1 MVSSVVMKGL
11 VALVRLARPKQW
23 VKNIFVFTALIFAR
37 HTEATGEK
45 VSAITDVGAIT
56 DSLLA
61 FACFCLASSAT
72 YFFNDYR
79 DLEED
84 RRHPVKR
91 FRPLAHGDLPP
102 WTGIAGLI
110 VCAGGAI
117 GLAFVSLGAVAAAVV
132 GTYLALNLMYSAGLK
147 HVVIIDVLII
157 SAGFVLRILA
167 GAAAIPA
174 MPSTWLILCAITIS
188 LFLGFTK
195 RRAEVVLLGDK
206 AHEHRRVL
214 AHYSTAFLDQMI
226 SIATAATVVCYI
238 LYTVDERTV
247 ELVGSRLLLLTVPFV
262 LYGIFRYLYLVYHAE
277 AGGDP
282 TRTVFTD
289 VPLLVTGAGWGAMCV
304 TVIIFGRG
312 ILDALY

>member
-1 MVSSVVMKGL
+1 MNGL
-11 VALVRLARPKQW
+11 AALVRLARPKQW

-37 HTEATGEK
+37 HTEASGET
-45 VSAITDVGAIT
+45 VSAITDPNAIVA
-56 DSLLA
+56 SLVA
-61 FACFCLASSAT
+61 FACFCLASSAI
-72 YFFNDYR
+72 YFFNDFR
-79 DLEED
+79 DVEED

-91 FRPLAHGDLPP
+91 ERPLAKGDLPP
-102 WTGIAGLI
+102 WVGIAGLF
-110 VCAGGAI
+110 VCAGGAL
-117 GLAFVSLGAVAAAVV
+117 GVALASLGVVTAAVV
-132 GTYLALNLMYSAGLK
+132 GTYLVLNLMYSVGLK

-238 LYTVDERTV
+238 LYTVDARTV

-289 VPLLVTGAGWGAMCV
+289 VPLLITGVGWGAMCI
-304 TVIIFGRG
+304 TVIVFGRG
-312 ILDALY
+312 ITDALY

>member
-1 MVSSVVMKGL
+1 MVSSVVMRGL
-11 VALVRLARPKQW
+11 VALVALARPKQW

-37 HTEATGEK
+37 HTEAGGEQ
-45 VSAITDVGAIT
+45 VSAITDANAVV
-56 DSLLA
+56 DSLIA
-61 FACFCLASSAT
+61 FACFCLASSAI
-72 YFFNDYR
+72 YFFNDFR

-91 FRPLAHGDLPP
+91 NRPLAKGDLPP
-102 WTGIAGLI
+102 WVGIAGFF
-110 VCAGGAI
+110 VCAGGAL
-117 GLAFVSLGAVAAAVV
+117 GLSLTTLGVVAAAVI
-132 GTYLALNLMYSAGLK
+132 GTYVVLNLMYSAGLK

-157 SAGFVLRILA
+157 AAGFVLRILA

-214 AHYSTAFLDQMI
+214 AQYSTAFLDQMI

-238 LYTVDERTV
+238 LYTVDARTL
-247 ELVGSRLLLLTVPFV
+247 ELVGSRLLILTVPFV

-289 VPLLVTGAGWGAMCV
+289 VPLLVTGAGWAAVCV
-304 TVIIFGRG
+304 CVILFGRG
-312 ILDALY
+312 IMDALG

>member
-1 MVSSVVMKGL
+1 MVSSVVMRGL
-11 VALVRLARPKQW
+11 VALVALARPKQW

-37 HTEATGEK
+37 HTEAGGEQ
-45 VSAITDVGAIT
+45 VSAITDASAVA
-56 DSLLA
+56 DSLVA
-61 FACFCLASSAT
+61 FACFCLASSAV
-72 YFFNDYR
+72 YFFNDFR

-84 RRHPVKR
+84 RCHPVKR
-91 FRPLAHGDLPP
+91 NRPLAKGDLPA
-102 WTGIAGLI
+102 WVGIAGFV
-110 VCAGGAI
+110 VCAGGA
-117 GLAFVSLGAVAAAVV
+117 LGAALAALGVVAAAVV
-132 GTYLALNLMYSAGLK
+132 GTYVALNLLYSAGLK

-157 SAGFVLRILA
+157 AAGFVLRILA

-195 RRAEVVLLGDK
+195 RRAEVMLLGDK

-238 LYTVDERTV
+238 LYTVDERTLD
-247 ELVGSRLLLLTVPFV
+247 LVGSRLLILTVPFV

-289 VPLLVTGAGWGAMCV
+289 VPMLLTGAGWAATCI
-304 TVIIFGRG
+304 TVILFGRG
-312 ILDALY
+312 IMDALA

>member
-1 MVSSVVMKGL
+1 MNGL

-37 HTEATGEK
+37 HTDAAGAQI
-45 VSAITDVGAIT
+45 SAITDPAAIT
-56 DSLLA
+56 ASLLA
-61 FACFCLASSAT
+61 FACFCLASSAI
-72 YFFNDYR
+72 YYFNDFR
-79 DLEED
+79 DVEED

-91 FRPLAHGDLPP
+91 ERPLAKGDLPR
-102 WTGIAGLI
+102 WVGVAGLFA
-110 VCAGGAI
+110 CAGGAL
-117 GLAFVSLGAVAAAVV
+117 GLALQTLGVVAAAVV
-132 GTYLALNLMYSAGLK
+132 GTYLVLNLMYSVGLK

-238 LYTVDERTV
+238 LYTVDGRTV

-282 TRTVFTD
+282 TRTVLTD
-289 VPLLVTGAGWGAMCV
+289 VPLLVTGVGWGGMCV
-304 TVIIFGRG
+304 TVIVFGRG
-312 ILDALY
+312 IADALY

>member
-1 MVSSVVMKGL
+1 MKAL

-37 HTEATGEK
+37 TTTASGAK
-45 VSAITDVGAIT
+45 VSAITDIEAVAE
-56 DSLLA
+56 SLIA
-61 FACFCLASSAT
+61 FACFCLASSAI
-72 YFFNDYR
+72 YFFNDFR

-91 FRPLAHGDLPP
+91 NRPLAKGDLPAFA
-102 WTGIAGLI
+102 GIAGLV
-110 VCAGGAI
+110 VCAGGAV
-117 GLAFVSLGAVAAAVV
+117 GGAYATLGATTASVV
-132 GTYLALNLMYSAGLK
+132 GTYIALNTLYSAGLK

-157 SAGFVLRILA
+157 AAGFVLRILA
-167 GAAAIPA
+167 GAAAIRA
-174 MPSTWLILCAITIS
+174 LPSTWLILCAITIS

-195 RRAEVVLLGDK
+195 RRAEMVLLGEK
-206 AHEHRRVL
+206 AREHRRVL

-226 SIATAATVVCYI
+226 SITTAATVVCYI

-289 VPLLVTGAGWGAMCV
+289 VPLLLTGAGWGAMCV
-304 TVIIFGRG
+304 TVVVVGRDVM
-312 ILDALY
+312 DALF

>member
-1 MVSSVVMKGL
+1 MNGL

-23 VKNIFVFTALIFAR
+23 VKNIFVFTALIFSR

-45 VSAITDVGAIT
+45 VAAITDLRAIT
-56 DSLLA
+56 ESLLA
-61 FACFCLASSAT
+61 FACFCLASSAI

-79 DLEED
+79 DVEED
-84 RRHPVKR
+84 RRHPLKR
-91 FRPLAHGDLPP
+91 ERPLAKGDLKP
-102 WTGIAGLI
+102 WVGIAGLV
-110 VCAGGAI
+110 VCAGCAI
-117 GLAFVSLGAVAAAVV
+117 GIAYASLGVVTAAVI
-132 GTYLALNLMYSAGLK
+132 GTYLVLNLMYSAGLK

-157 SAGFVLRILA
+157 AAGFVLRILA
-167 GAAAIPA
+167 GAAAIPS

-188 LFLGFTK
+188 IFLGFTK

-226 SIATAATVVCYI
+226 SVATAATVVCYI
-238 LYTVDERTV
+238 LYTVDERTM
-247 ELVGSRLLLLTVPFV
+247 EIVGSRLLLLTVPFV

-282 TRTVFTD
+282 TRTVLTD
-289 VPLLVTGAGWGAMCV
+289 VPLLVTGAGWAAMCV
-304 TVIIFGRG
+304 TVIVFGRS
-312 ILDALY
+312 IMDALY